1 LDRRFSRHGDA
12 SHAGKGD
19 WDVTVPYDATAT
31 DGQTIRITATYT
43 FEAAHFLPKVHDGHK
58 CRRLHGHNY
67 RVDVSVTGGLDERGF
82 VLDYAELDGIVQ
94 PIIDE
99 LDHRCLNDIPGLE
112 NPTSEILALWL
123 RSRIAAKAGTKPMIR
138 VWETPR
144 YLVEVS

>member
-1 LDRRFSRHGDA
+1 MPRA
-12 SHAGKGD
+12 AGKGD
-19 WDVTVPYDATAT
+19 WDVTVPHDATAT

-67 RVDVSVTGGLDERGF
+67 RVDVSVAGGLDERGF

-94 PIIDE
+94 PVIDE